1 MSKFETLEE
10 VKRHEEALQN
20 ARKLMTICHD
30 NFDYPVDALM
40 AMVLGSATLA
50 HGIGMPLPH
59 LLESTDLDQESLDS
73 LAGGK
78 APRSFPPGFDR
89 VSAVLPEHQ
98 AFIVKKWGEA
108 TRRKLREI

>member
-50 HGIGMPLPH
+50 HGIGMPLQH
-59 LLESTDLDQESLDS
+59 LLDGIRAAYEDIQTGEN
-73 LAGGK
+73 
-78 APRSFPPGFDR
+78 
-89 VSAVLPEHQ
+89 EH
-98 AFIVKKWGEA
+98 G
-108 TRRKLREI
+108 TH

>member
-59 LLESTDLDQESLDS
+59 LLDGIRAAYHDIQTREN
-73 LAGGK
+73 
-78 APRSFPPGFDR
+78 
-89 VSAVLPEHQ
+89 EH
-98 AFIVKKWGEA
+98 G
-108 TRRKLREI
+108 TH

>member
-30 NFDYPVDALM
+30 QFDYPVDALM

-50 HGIGMPLPH
+50 HGIGMTLPH
-59 LLESTDLDQESLDS
+59 LLDGIRAAYEDIQTGEN
-73 LAGGK
+73 
-78 APRSFPPGFDR
+78 
-89 VSAVLPEHQ
+89 EH
-98 AFIVKKWGEA
+98 G
-108 TRRKLREI
+108 TH

>member
-1 MSKFETLEE
+1 MSKFKTLEE
-10 VKRHEEALQN
+10 AERHKEALQN

-59 LLESTDLDQESLDS
+59 LLDGIRAAYEDIQT
-73 LAGGK
+73 
-78 APRSFPPGFDR
+78 
-89 VSAVLPEHQ
+89 
-98 AFIVKKWGEA
+98 GENA
-108 TRRKLREI
+108 HGTH

>member
-50 HGIGMPLPH
+50 HGIGMPLQH
-59 LLESTDLDQESLDS
+59 LLDGIRAAYEDIQTGES
-73 LAGGK
+73 
-78 APRSFPPGFDR
+78 
-89 VSAVLPEHQ
+89 EH
-98 AFIVKKWGEA
+98 G
-108 TRRKLREI
+108 TH